1 MKRNFPEIPREWLY
15 PATLEGAAQIQ
26 RDLALRVKTEDQLNE
41 IKLIGGVDVSNN
53 LRDPKQMIY
62 AACVTLN
69 TNDLT
74 LHDTASFAEQQV
86 FPYIPGF
93 LGFREAPAIIHAI
106 QKLPQMPDIIL
117 VDGHGISH
125 PRGLGIA
132 SHIGVLLDIPTI
144 GVAKSLLVG
153 KPAAELEEQPGA
165 QVPLI
170 YQGKTIAMLLRSKKR
185 ALPLIIS
192 PGHNVS
198 LNTAVKIV
206 QQCLKG
212 YRLPEPTR
220 FAHFAANHCRRN
232 ALEIAGA
239 HT

>member
-1 MKRNFPEIPREWLY
+1 MKANLLEIPHEWLY
-15 PATLEGAAQIQ
+15 PATLADATRIQ
-26 RDLALRVKTEDQLNE
+26 TELAKRVKTDDQLNE

-53 LRDPKQMIY
+53 IRDPKQMIY

-69 TNDLT
+69 FNDLS
-74 LHDTASFAEQQV
+74 LQNSANSAEQQV

-106 QKLPQMPDIIL
+106 QKLAKKPDLIL

-153 KPAAELEEQPGA
+153 KPAGELSDQMGA

-170 YQGKTIAMLLRSKKR
+170 FQGKTIAMLLRSKKR
-185 ALPLIIS
+185 SLPLIVS
-192 PGHNVS
+192 TGHKVS
-198 LNTAVKIV
+198 LNTAVTLV
-206 QQCLKG
+206 QRCLKN

-220 FAHFAANHCRRN
+220 FAHLAANQCRKN
-232 ALEIAGA
+232 ALTNEIS
-239 HT
+239 T